1 MHGGQRVEAAAAR
14 EVEADWALVAGGDVA
29 SHPHHA
35 AVEAAQVEL
44 EAEHGAQH
52 LSRHPALP
60 PHQLLHLL
68 GVTGQ
73 LVPQKVPSEG
83 S

>member
-35 AVEAAQVEL
+35 AVEAGQVEL
-44 EAEHGAQH
+44 EAEQGPQH
-52 LSRHPALP
+52 LCGHPALP

-68 GVTGQ
+68 GSRGQ
-73 LVPQKVPSEG
+73 ISPQNYYG
-83 S
+83 